1 MLAAVAVAAFSVPAA
16 LNGLEQYA
24 ASSPSTASEPA
35 QRAESRN
42 RRAGRS
48 VSPLP
53 GADPAPA
60 LVDAPPRKQGG
71 GWFGWLTKALLIA
84 AAVILGIPAAAAAVF
99 AVLSRRRLK
108 ARRSRHY
115 ERYELHL
122 SMHDEAKP
130 RDLEDM
136 VEAIGN
142 IVRAF
147 PEDRLHRGQPYIAFE
162 MHYGP
167 SDDGMEWGLFIV
179 CEPELVQALDG
190 VICAAYPD
198 VRVGRTLGGAP
209 TPEPGRLPIP
219 GHVLRFRKSRSL
231 VYAINSDS
239 DEASSP
245 PLEAI
250 AQQQANVGVPSSV
263 RIQLIPTALVVENFM
278 RRRYHRHENKL
289 TRQETLGLREAGL
302 RGQLNRQE
310 MTDAKRTQNRGL
322 FWLELQVAAD
332 TRRNANKV
340 AAAVMARR
348 GDNRLQRR
356 IMILRQPLYRRRFPA
371 ALPPLWPTLSLRTL
385 VSALE
390 VAHLLQLPTARLR
403 AVPVRRNTVPRIPAP
418 PEVPI
423 VEEVDLD
430 ADVGAGAA

>member
-1 MLAAVAVAAFSVPAA
+1 MPRLLLLLMLAALVVTAFSVPAA
-16 LNGLEQYA
+16 LNGLEQYT
-24 ASSPSTASEPA
+24 ASTPSTAAQSATPAEQRKQRADRPSATPPA
-35 QRAESRN
+35 QAQ
-42 RRAGRS
+42 
-48 VSPLP
+48 PK
-53 GADPAPA
+53 
-60 LVDAPPRKQGG
+60 KQGS
-71 GWFGWLTKALLIA
+71 GWFKKALLIT
-84 AAVILGIPAAAAAVF
+84 AAAVF
-99 AVLSRRRLK
+99 GIPTAAIAIFALLGRRRLK
-108 ARRSRHY
+108 ARRTRHY
-115 ERYELHL
+115 ERYEVHL
-122 SMHDEAKP
+122 SMHDEAK
-130 RDLEDM
+130 RQDLEDM

-142 IVRAF
+142 VVRAF
-147 PEDRLHRGQPYIAFE
+147 PEDRTRFGQPFVALE
-162 MHYGP
+162 LHYGP
-167 SDDGMEWGLFIV
+167 GDDGMEWGIFLV
-179 CEPELVQALDG
+179 CEPELIEAIDG
-190 VICAAYPD
+190 AICAAYPD
-198 VRVGRTLGGAP
+198 VRVGRTLGGRP
-209 TPEPGRLPIP
+209 TPDDGRLPVP
-219 GHVLRFRKSRSL
+219 GHVLRFRKARSF

-263 RIQLIPTALVVENFM
+263 RIQLTPTALVVEDFA

-289 TRQETLGLREAGL
+289 TRKETWGLREAGL

-310 MTDAKRTQNRGL
+310 MTEAKRTQNRGM

-332 TRRNANKV
+332 TRRNANRV

-356 IMILRQPLYRRRFPA
+356 IMILRQPLYRRRFAA

-390 VAHLLQLPTARLR
+390 VAHLIELPTARLR

-423 VEEVDLD
+423 VNDVDLD
-430 ADVGAGAA
+430 ADFETEAA